1 MIGHG
6 LTIPVPLRPYCHFLL
21 DLGCITS
28 RSSITRNVLDRIHG
42 AIRKL
47 LLSMSQ
53 MTLINISIIM
63 NKASMVLRRQ
73 TFAGSIFPNTVFIVS
88 LEQGRGWILKTSIGN

>member
-1 MIGHG
+1 
-6 LTIPVPLRPYCHFLL
+6 
-21 DLGCITS
+21 
-28 RSSITRNVLDRIHG
+28 
-42 AIRKL
+42 
-47 LLSMSQ
+47 
-53 MTLINISIIM
+53 M